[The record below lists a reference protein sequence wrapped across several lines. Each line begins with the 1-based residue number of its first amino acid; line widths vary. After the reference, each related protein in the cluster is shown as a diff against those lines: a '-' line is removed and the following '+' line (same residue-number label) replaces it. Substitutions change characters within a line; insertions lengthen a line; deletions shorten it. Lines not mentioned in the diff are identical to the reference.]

1 METNK
6 IPGAFRN
13 FIAGYGHFP
22 YIDMHV
28 SYAIYMQIPIHLI
41 KEGEKGDITTQ
52 PGTHLFGVS
61 EEVFNLSQEK
71 QIEILHERLL
81 DLAKQIKRKIENDR
95 DFEFWICLV
104 EGENKAYYLEDD
116 NVRFSTSIPTGGT
129 LITQGNEWLAMHMP
143 HYLTKNQHLE
153 K

>member
-6 IPGAFRN
+6 IPGAFQN
-13 FIAGYGHFP
+13 FIPGYGHFP
-22 YIDMHV
+22 YIIMRV

-41 KEGEKGDITTQ
+41 KEGEQGDITTQ

-61 EEVFNLSQEK
+61 EEILSLSKEK

-81 DLAKQIKRKIENDR
+81 DLTKQIKKKVETER

-104 EGENKAYYLEDD
+104 EGEDKAYYLEEDK
-116 NVRFSTSIPTGGT
+116 VRFSTSIPIYGT
-129 LITQGNEWLAMHMP
+129 LITQGNERLAMNMP
-143 HYLTKNQHLE
+143 HYLTKN
-153 K
+153 KN